1 MYMAILF
8 IQHVKNEGPGIF
20 KQILDKLDIP
30 SRTIKTF
37 SSKHLSLSTD
47 CKGIIIYTES

>member
-20 KQILDKLDIP
+20 KQVLDELDIP
-30 SRTIKTF
+30 SRTIKPF
-37 SSKHLSLSTD
+37 SNEHLSLSTD
-47 CKGIIIYTES
+47 CKGIIIYTGS

>member
-20 KQILDKLDIP
+20 KQVLDELDIP
-30 SRTIKTF
+30 SRNIKPF
-37 SSKHLSLSTD
+37 SNEHLSLSTD
-47 CKGIIIYTES
+47 CKGIIIYTGS